1 MPEGP
6 ILLFDGVC
14 HLCDH
19 SVRFVLA
26 RDRRQ
31 IFRFAALQSA
41 AGTRLM
47 NQFAPDALNLKS
59 VVLIADGV
67 AHTKSDAVLQIAAR
81 LNGPWHL
88 LRILRLVPRPLRDW
102 AYDRVAGNRYRWFGR
117 SETCLMPTAALRSR
131 FLTG

>member
-31 IFRFAALQSA
+31 AFRFAALQSA
-41 AGTRLM
+41 AGTRLTS
-47 NQFAPDALNLKS
+47 QFAPDARNLKS
-59 VVLIADGV
+59 VVLITEGV
-67 AHTKSDAVLQIAAR
+67 AYTKSDAVLQIAAR

-88 LRILRLVPRPLRDW
+88 LRILWLVPRPIRDW
-102 AYDRVAGNRYRWFGR
+102 VYDRVAGNRYRWFGR

-131 FLTG
+131 FLTE